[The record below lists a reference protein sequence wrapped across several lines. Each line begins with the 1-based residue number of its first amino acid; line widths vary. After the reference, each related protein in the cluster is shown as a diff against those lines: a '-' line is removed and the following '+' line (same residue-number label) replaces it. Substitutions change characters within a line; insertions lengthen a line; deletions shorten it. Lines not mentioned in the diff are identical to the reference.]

1 MTSTWR
7 VALVGGLLGLAT
19 VAVVIWLVLSGALPT
34 GAKRAQASAEGPV
47 LVALVLPDADGV
59 NVPRAIELYARMN
72 GKLTLT
78 AIDPDQEA
86 TVSGTSAKTLADA
99 YTFGGGG
106 ALADAYALSGGAD
119 EPAWVVVGQ
128 DAWNAL
134 RGGAPVELNIP
145 APLEV
150 FDGSRLYSYP
160 QGPTSVPVAE
170 VRRVLDGV
178 QLLSSQ
184 LRRGVRMQLGD
195 GLAETIARDGA
206 ANVSELRTN
215 LSDEDAAAWI
225 AILGPTVRA
234 QGE

>member
-1 MTSTWR
+1 VTSTWR
-7 VALVGGLLGLAT
+7 VALVGGVLGLVT
-19 VAVVIWLVLSGALPT
+19 VAAVVWLAVSGVLPT

-59 NVPRAIELYARMN
+59 NVPRAIDLYARVN

-78 AIDPDQEA
+78 VVDPDQAA
-86 TVSGTSAKTLADA
+86 TVSGTSARTLADA
-99 YTFGGGG
+99 YTFGGGA
-106 ALADAYALSGGAD
+106 ALARAYTQGAGAD

-128 DAWNAL
+128 DAWNTL
-134 RGGAPVELNIP
+134 RGGAPVEIDIP

-160 QGPTSVPVAE
+160 QGPTSVPVTE

-178 QLLSSQ
+178 QFLSSQ
-184 LRRGVRMQLGD
+184 LRGSVRTRLGE
-195 GLAETIARDGA
+195 GLAGTLEGAGA

-215 LSDEDAAAWI
+215 LSDEDLAAWI
-225 AILGPTVRA
+225 AILGPAVRV